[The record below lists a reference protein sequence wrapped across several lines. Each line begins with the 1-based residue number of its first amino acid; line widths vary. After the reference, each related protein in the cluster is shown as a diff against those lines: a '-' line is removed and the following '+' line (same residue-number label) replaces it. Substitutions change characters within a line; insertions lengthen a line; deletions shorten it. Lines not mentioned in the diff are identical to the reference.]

1 LYGRTGINAFDLYF
15 DTVFDGRTGDN
26 DFDFDFGT
34 VFDGRTGT
42 TTILRSRQLKL
53 LSYSSTASNTVQ
65 AIAATIFVA
74 LTVTLLRLMFS
85 YVTPILQSKR
95 LDFLS
100 HSPIGAIDAVGRDTD
115 FHIIDQGKVGYLYHL
130 QILLFYNLQDENNI
144 NGVNNVTISD
154 VVTMTAFHEMPSA
167 FHNGIIATNNDA
179 VSSTAVTIMTTVF
192 DGRTGNNDGISS
204 AAIADKAQYDY
215 YDGDTGNESLATVT
229 LRTYDTVHNLYFDIT
244 FDTALHTAIDTTFT
258 SASHVS
264 PSYDIDST
272 SSAIYDEDSS
282 VVTTSPSV
290 SIADEATSSVTLSTR
305 DFDIAL
311 KTYDTVYDS
320 YFDSI
325 FDAAFNTTKVIDST
339 SKTFLSYDI
348 DSSSS
353 SAAVTIM
360 TTVFDGRTGD
370 NDFDLHFDSV
380 ATFILILTSLM
391 LVIVLIHISIL
402 SLVDV
407 YSSYDV
413 YCTSGECVV
422 VRKWVQSPEW
432 RFP

>member
-1 LYGRTGINAFDLYF
+1 MS
-15 DTVFDGRTGDN
+15 N
-26 DFDFDFGT
+26 DMSNDMSYESPSAAIMK
-34 VFDGRTGT
+34 T
-42 TTILRSRQLKL
+42 TTPYTSVLYNMNS
-53 LSYSSTASNTVQ
+53 
-65 AIAATIFVA
+65 IAFT
-74 LTVTLLRLMFS
+74 R
-85 YVTPILQSKR
+85 
-95 LDFLS
+95 
-100 HSPIGAIDAVGRDTD
+100 
-115 FHIIDQGKVGYLYHL
+115 
-130 QILLFYNLQDENNI
+130 
-144 NGVNNVTISD
+144 
-154 VVTMTAFHEMPSA
+154 
-167 FHNGIIATNNDA
+167 
-179 VSSTAVTIMTTVF
+179 MTTVF
-192 DGRTGNNDGISS
+192 DDRTGNNDLDLYFYTVFDGCTGNNDGISS
-204 AAIADKAQYDY
+204 AAIADKAQYDC
-215 YDGDTGNESLATVT
+215 YDGDTAVSRASPSIATDPKSSIVIDPESSSVSVASNEASSACSDSPATVKT
-229 LRTYDTVHNLYFDIT
+229 TTQVYSSSSSSSYFE
-244 FDTALHTAIDTTFT
+244 L
-258 SASHVS
+258 
-264 PSYDIDST
+264 
-272 SSAIYDEDSS
+272 SAIYDEDSS
-282 VVTTSPSV
+282 VKTTSPSV
-290 SIADEATSSVTLSTR
+290 SIADEAISSVTLSTR

-320 YFDSI
+320 YFD
-325 FDAAFNTTKVIDST
+325 
-339 SKTFLSYDI
+339 SYDI